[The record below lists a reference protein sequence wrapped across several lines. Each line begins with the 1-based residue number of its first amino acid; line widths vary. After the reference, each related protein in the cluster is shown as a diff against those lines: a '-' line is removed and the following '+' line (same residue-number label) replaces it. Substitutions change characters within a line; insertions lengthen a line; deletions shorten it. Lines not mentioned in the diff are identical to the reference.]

1 MSGSNQAV
9 RLQGMLSNIADSFN
23 GMGDAYNFVP
33 NAIRNVTR
41 PEMNLS
47 DSESINRYS
56 DWARRNG
63 MTDQADKYASLA
75 IAQKKVEDDKAYKSA
90 VAQGKEKI
98 NGFDISLAN
107 LNSQVELQKGLGV
120 VNPALL
126 EARDKVS
133 GERQALIASL
143 NQMGNESVL
152 GTGTEGYD
160 AVKSL
165 STERLASRVAQA
177 EADEAIANSKLKIG
191 ELQDMIAKGQPIP
204 IEMIPPALRP
214 AYKKQLAI
222 VSSGDAP
229 LAGITNLNAMFK
241 DAAEGYVSTLSA
253 KEPATALPLEE
264 AEAYFR
270 RESTPEIAEWFED
283 EPELVAAAKEI
294 AGTYLANNPKWSM
307 AETDK
312 ARSALAREALSRA
325 VKTLDSA
332 MKAEE
337 TDRADLD
344 AEAARAKGEQELL
357 SYAWDKGMEPGGA
370 NYNKARSAAE
380 EAMGAEFSQEGF
392 DSRWNNKYF
401 HPERTTTVSPTN
413 KVMTRGP
420 Y

>member
-1 MSGSNQAV
+1 MAGSNQANN
-9 RLQGMLSNIADSFN
+9 LSGMLSPMAQTFGELGKG
-23 GMGDAYNFVP
+23 GMYTA
-33 NAIRNVTR
+33 NAIRNFAR

-47 DSESINRYS
+47 DSNSINQYA

-63 MTDQADKYASLA
+63 MNDQADKYASLA
-75 IAQKKVEDDKAYKSA
+75 IAQKKVEDNKAYKSE
-90 VAQGKEKI
+90 VAQGKAKI

-107 LNSQVELQKGLGV
+107 LDSQFALQEGLGV

-133 GERQALIASL
+133 GERQSLIASL
-143 NQMGNESVL
+143 NQMGDASVL

-165 STERLASRVAQA
+165 GTERLAARVAKA
-177 EADEAIANSKLKIG
+177 EADEAVASSKLKIG

-214 AYKKQLAI
+214 AYKKQLSI

-229 LAGITNLNAMFK
+229 VAGITNLNAMFK
-241 DAAEGYVSTLSA
+241 DAAEGYVTNLSG
-253 KEPATALPLEE
+253 KEPATELPLEE

-270 RESTPEIAEWFED
+270 REGTPEIAEWFED
-283 EPELVAAAKEI
+283 EPELIAAAKEI
-294 AGTYLANNPKWSM
+294 AGTYLANNPEWSM

-312 ARSALAREALSRA
+312 ARSVLAREALRRA

-332 MKAEE
+332 MEAEQE
-337 TDRADLD
+337 DRDDLD

-392 DSRWNNKYF
+392 DARWNNKYF
-401 HPERTTTVSPTN
+401 HPERATTVSPTN